1 MAAPAVTHPPVVSKT
16 SIEDASRLVGELS
29 PDGIASLRKEELPAA
44 PNGSH
49 RAILGRALSDRPPSI
64 SSSTTSDEDYDI
76 QRADPA
82 TLVEGSKGGGL
93 EVEGAI
99 LPGRSSREDSRFEAI
114 KPPFVDTDRPTFRRR
129 KSIPVTLEKTD
140 KKGRY
145 ILTADEPELRKILKQ
160 GIERDAG
167 GAIKKRRSRFSD
179 LVFTRQ
185 FTAFDRQNPDSASSP
200 FHGFFTLFWLGTA
213 LMLVKVAANNWKI
226 YGSVF
231 GRNEILQLMFH
242 RDVLVLGISDGVL
255 CGSTGLCLSLQKA
268 IYKDWLSWDRSG
280 WIIQNVSHRIPH

>member
-1 MAAPAVTHPPVVSKT
+1 MAATAVAHPPLVSEN
-16 SIEDASRLVGELS
+16 SLDNASRLVGELS
-29 PDGIASLRKEELPAA
+29 SDGTASLRKEDSNVL
-44 PNGSH
+44 NGSH
-49 RAILGRALSDRPPSI
+49 RATLGRALSDSPPSVA
-64 SSSTTSDEDYDI
+64 SSTTTSDEDYDA

-82 TLVEGSKGGGL
+82 ALVEGSRGGGL
-93 EVEGAI
+93 EVEGKI
-99 LPGRSSREDSRFEAI
+99 SPGRVSRQNSRFEAI
-114 KPPFVDTDRPTFRRR
+114 KPPSLDAPRPAFRRR

-140 KKGRY
+140 KRGRY
-145 ILTADEPELRKILKQ
+145 ILTADEPELRQILRE

-185 FTAFDRQNPDSASSP
+185 FTAFDRQNPSTASSP

-213 LMLVKVAANNWKI
+213 LMLVKVAANNWKT

-255 CGSTGLCLSLQKA
+255 CGVTGICLLLQKA
-268 IYKDWLSWDRSG
+268 IYRGWLSWDRSG
-280 WIIQNVSHRIPH
+280 WIIQNVSGI